1 MQVAISLLSLVDRVC
16 WHNKPMCQVNR
27 FQSTQKTSP
36 GLEDTSTGL
45 RLVGDILGKYG
56 PNLHRILEQVALLG
70 IGRVAWTASGV
81 IRTEFWGPPNSK
93 TTKIYCVHSHE
104 SMTNVCSTLYFTI
117 DPLDLIFMD
126 LPV

>member
-45 RLVGDILGKYG
+45 RLVWGISSERHSTNG
-56 PNLHRILEQVALLG
+56 PGLHRILEQVALLG
-70 IGRVAWTASGV
+70 IRKVAWTAPGV
-81 IRTEFWGPPNSK
+81 FQYPG
-93 TTKIYCVHSHE
+93 
-104 SMTNVCSTLYFTI
+104 
-117 DPLDLIFMD
+117 
-126 LPV
+126 